1 MAIGFVLI
9 TIAPVRE
16 NYVYNELSKEPEI
29 IELQPLLGKYD
40 LIAKIETDYYE
51 KLGSIIINKI
61 RTIAGVVDTKTLTGT
76 GLKGY

>member
-9 TIAPVRE
+9 TVAPVRE

-40 LIAKIETDYYE
+40 LIAKIEAKYYE

-61 RTIAGVVDTKTLTGT
+61 RSISGVVGTKTLTGT

>member
-9 TIAPVRE
+9 TVAPVRE

-40 LIAKIETDYYE
+40 LIAKIEAKYYE

-61 RTIAGVVDTKTLTGT
+61 RSISGVVATKTLTGT

>member
-9 TIAPVRE
+9 TVAPVRE

-40 LIAKIETDYYE
+40 LIAKIEAKYYE

-61 RTIAGVVDTKTLTGT
+61 RSTSGVVATKTLTGT

>member
-9 TIAPVRE
+9 SVAPVRE

-40 LIAKIETDYYE
+40 LIAKIEAKYYE

-61 RTIAGVVDTKTLTGT
+61 RSISGVVATKTLTGT

>member
-9 TIAPVRE
+9 TVAPVRE

-40 LIAKIETDYYE
+40 IIAKIEAKYYE
-51 KLGSIIINKI
+51 TLGSIIINKI
-61 RTIAGVVDTKTLTGT
+61 RSISGVVSTKTLTGT

>member
-9 TIAPVRE
+9 TVAPVRE

-40 LIAKIETDYYE
+40 IIAKIEAKYYE

-61 RTIAGVVDTKTLTGT
+61 RSISGVVATKTLTGT

>member
-1 MAIGFVLI
+1 MAVGFVLI
-9 TIAPVRE
+9 TVAPVRE

-40 LIAKIETDYYE
+40 LLAKIEAKYYE

-61 RTIAGVVDTKTLTGT
+61 RSISGVVATKTLTGT